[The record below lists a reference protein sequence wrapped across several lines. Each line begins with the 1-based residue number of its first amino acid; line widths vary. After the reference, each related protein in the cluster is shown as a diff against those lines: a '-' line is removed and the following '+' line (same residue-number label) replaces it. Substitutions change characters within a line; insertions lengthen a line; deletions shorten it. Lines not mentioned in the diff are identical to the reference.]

1 LDMLLGGVDRPSGAG
16 GGFRVRLTP
25 SQSVTQITRG
35 WDAQKGRHDV
45 NSFELIERRQAPVLA
60 TAWWLLRRVL
70 EDGRWH
76 PGSELLAASSGGGVP
91 VAATR
96 ALLTTAVHTGR
107 VQVAGRGGVP
117 QFRLG
122 RAVSGP

>member
-1 LDMLLGGVDRPSGAG
+1 M
-16 GGFRVRLTP
+16 
-25 SQSVTQITRG
+25 
-35 WDAQKGRHDV
+35 

-60 TAWWLLRRVL
+60 KTWWLLDRIL

-76 PGSELLAASSGGGVP
+76 SGPELLAASCGGGVP

-96 ALLTTAVHTGR
+96 ALLSTAVHTGR

-117 QFRLG
+117 LFRLVTAPPP
-122 RAVSGP
+122 R